1 MLRPILLLCI
11 FALTTA
17 AQTNPWFNYIP
28 ALREYLT
35 LTDAQVDG
43 ILANNATYN
52 REVQERQTRITQVQ
66 TEIASETKK
75 ENIDPLALGMRY
87 AEIESHCR
95 FLSSEAERTMQRNRE
110 VLTDAQRARLAALEE
125 AKKLLPA
132 ISEGEA
138 AGLMTSQAGYVPFN
152 WIDSNAFYSTTGSR
166 LGGGLSAC
174 YFPSNASGLIR
185 NPFPLTRA
193 AGPGPSAPEAAR

>member
-1 MLRPILLLCI
+1 MLRPVFLLCI

-75 ENIDPLALGMRY
+75 ENIDALALGMRY

-95 FLSSEAERTMQRNRE
+95 FLSSEAERTMQLNRE
-110 VLTDAQRARLAALEE
+110 VLTDAQRTKVEALEE
-125 AKKLLPA
+125 AKKLLPT
-132 ISEGEA
+132 ISEA
-138 AGLMTSQAGYVPFN
+138 QSAGLVASEGSDVPVA
-152 WIDSNAFYSTTGSR
+152 WIEGNLLVSSLLGVPVGGS
-166 LGGGLSAC
+166 LGAC
-174 YFPSNASGLIR
+174 YAPSNASGFIR
-185 NPFPLTRA
+185 NPPPYAFVPTLTA
-193 AGPGPSAPEAAR
+193 PSQR